1 MSDYVSTIDKNLDA
15 ILKAAG
21 SGLQHYSMEKTLTDM
36 REAMRSIMVSCY
48 LDGQRD
54 SDEFWRLKQK

>member
-1 MSDYVSTIDKNLDA
+1 VSDYISTIDKNLDA
-15 ILKAAG
+15 ILKASG
-21 SGLQHYSMEKTLTDM
+21 SGLKHYSMEKTLIDM